1 MIRKLRWQFVGV
13 CMALVLTVLA
23 AVFAAA
29 YHAVRQNIEDLSRQV
44 LTQVIREDGSGS
56 APGVSVEIGGD
67 RLLLPYFTVNI
78 WGGTAYITGGTYANL
93 EDTDALRDILSQC
106 LEQNQT
112 EGTVEDYHLRYLVE
126 DNGLY
131 RKLAFVDMSMEQ
143 ATLARVI
150 RSYLVIALAALLV
163 LLGIAAAASR
173 WVTRPVE
180 RAWRQ
185 QRQFLS
191 DASHEL
197 KTPLTVILSNAELL
211 EGAALPE
218 KPARWSGNIRCE
230 AEQMR
235 TLVEQM
241 LTLARAD
248 NGVRPAAME
257 PVNFSDVAME
267 CVLSF
272 EPVAFE
278 AGKPL
283 EDHVAEDVTVTGDRD
298 RLRHLISV
306 VLDNAGKYV
315 APGGTITLTL
325 ERTERQARLTVANP
339 GDPIPPE
346 HLPHLFERFY
356 RADSSR
362 GEQSGFGLGLSI
374 ADTIAREHKGSLRAE
389 SDAVSTRFIFTLPS
403 VDKGKHGFS
412 ELKQHSASFSS
423 LPGGSPAASSA
434 SLSRRFRFRKTPKDF
449 PASKNGR

>member
-1 MIRKLRWQFVGV
+1 MIRKLRRQFVGV

-93 EDTDALRDILSQC
+93 ENTDALRDILSQC

-248 NGVRPAAME
+248 NGVRPATME
-257 PVNFSDVAME
+257 PVNFSDVATE

-298 RLRHLISV
+298 RLRHLISIL
-306 VLDNAGKYV
+306 LDNAVKYG

-412 ELKQHSASFSS
+412 ELKQCPASFSS

-434 SLSRRFRFRKTPKDF
+434 SLSRRFRSRKTPKDF

>member
-257 PVNFSDVAME
+257 PVNFSDVATE

-298 RLRHLISV
+298 RLRHLISIL
-306 VLDNAGKYV
+306 LDNAVKYG

-412 ELKQHSASFSS
+412 ELKQCPASFSS

-434 SLSRRFRFRKTPKDF
+434 SLSRRSRFRKTPKDF

>member
-173 WVTRPVE
+173 WVTWPVE

-257 PVNFSDVAME
+257 PVNFSDVATE

-298 RLRHLISV
+298 RLRHLISIL
-306 VLDNAGKYV
+306 LDNAVKYG

-412 ELKQHSASFSS
+412 ELKQCPASFSS

-434 SLSRRFRFRKTPKDF
+434 SLSRRFRSRKTPKDF

>member
-257 PVNFSDVAME
+257 PVNFSDVATE

-298 RLRHLISV
+298 RLRHLISIL
-306 VLDNAGKYV
+306 LDNAVKYG

-325 ERTERQARLTVANP
+325 ERTERQARLTVDNP

-412 ELKQHSASFSS
+412 ELKQRPTSFSS

>member
-257 PVNFSDVAME
+257 PVNFSDVATE

-283 EDHVAEDVTVTGDRD
+283 EDHVAEDVTVTGDKD
-298 RLRHLISV
+298 RLRHLISIL
-306 VLDNAGKYV
+306 LDNAVKYG

-412 ELKQHSASFSS
+412 ELKQHPASFSS

-434 SLSRRFRFRKTPKDF
+434 SLSRRSRFRKTPKDF

>member
-1 MIRKLRWQFVGV
+1 MIQKLRRQFVAV
-13 CMALVLTVLA
+13 CMALVALVMA
-23 AVFAAA
+23 AVCGAA
-29 YHAVRQNIEDLSRQV
+29 YHAVRQNIEDLSRQMLYQV
-44 LTQVIREDGSGS
+44 LREDSGRG
-56 APGVSVEIGGD
+56 AVPNPTIEIGGD
-67 RLLLPYFTVNI
+67 RVLLPYFTVNI

-257 PVNFSDVAME
+257 PVNFSDVATE

-298 RLRHLISV
+298 RLRHLISIL
-306 VLDNAGKYV
+306 LDNAVKYG

-412 ELKQHSASFSS
+412 ELK
-423 LPGGSPAASSA
+423 
-434 SLSRRFRFRKTPKDF
+434 
-449 PASKNGR
+449 

>member
-298 RLRHLISV
+298 RLRHLISIL
-306 VLDNAGKYV
+306 LDNAVKYG

-412 ELKQHSASFSS
+412 ELKQHPASFSS

>member
-257 PVNFSDVAME
+257 PVNFSDVATE

-298 RLRHLISV
+298 RLRHLISIL
-306 VLDNAGKYV
+306 LDNAVKYG

-412 ELKQHSASFSS
+412 ELKQRPTSFSS

>member
-1 MIRKLRWQFVGV
+1 MIRKLRRQFVGV

-93 EDTDALRDILSQC
+93 ENTDALRDILSQC

-298 RLRHLISV
+298 RLRHLISIL
-306 VLDNAGKYV
+306 LDNAVKYG

-434 SLSRRFRFRKTPKDF
+434 SLSCRFRFRKTPKDF

>member
-78 WGGTAYITGGTYANL
+78 WDGTAYITGGTYANL

-257 PVNFSDVAME
+257 PVNFSDVATE

-283 EDHVAEDVTVTGDRD
+283 EDHVAEDVTVTGDKD
-298 RLRHLISV
+298 RLRHLISIL
-306 VLDNAGKYV
+306 LDNAVKYG

-412 ELKQHSASFSS
+412 ELKQCPASFSS

-434 SLSRRFRFRKTPKDF
+434 SLSRRFRSRKTPKDF

>member
-173 WVTRPVE
+173 WVTWPVE

-257 PVNFSDVAME
+257 PVNFSDVATE

-298 RLRHLISV
+298 RLRHLISIL
-306 VLDNAGKYV
+306 LDNAVKYG

-412 ELKQHSASFSS
+412 ELKQCPASFSS

-434 SLSRRFRFRKTPKDF
+434 SLSRRSRFRKTPEDF

>member
-248 NGVRPAAME
+248 NGVRPATME
-257 PVNFSDVAME
+257 PVNFSDVATE

-298 RLRHLISV
+298 RLRHLISIL
-306 VLDNAGKYV
+306 LDNAVKYG

-412 ELKQHSASFSS
+412 ELKQCPASFSS

>member
-257 PVNFSDVAME
+257 PVNFSDVATE

-298 RLRHLISV
+298 RLRHLISIL
-306 VLDNAGKYV
+306 LDNAVKYG

-325 ERTERQARLTVANP
+325 ERTERQARLTVDNP

-412 ELKQHSASFSS
+412 ELKQCPASFSS

-434 SLSRRFRFRKTPKDF
+434 SLSRRSRFRKTPEDF

>member
-257 PVNFSDVAME
+257 PVNFSDVATE

-283 EDHVAEDVTVTGDRD
+283 EDHVAEDVTVTGDKD
-298 RLRHLISV
+298 RLRHLISIL
-306 VLDNAGKYV
+306 LDNAVKYG

-412 ELKQHSASFSS
+412 ELKQCPASFSS

-434 SLSRRFRFRKTPKDF
+434 SLSRRFRSRKTPKDF
-449 PASKNGR
+449 PSSKNGR

>member
-1 MIRKLRWQFVGV
+1 MIRKLRRQFVGV

-93 EDTDALRDILSQC
+93 EDTDALRNILSQC

-257 PVNFSDVAME
+257 PVNFSDVATE

-283 EDHVAEDVTVTGDRD
+283 EDHVAEDVTVTGDKD
-298 RLRHLISV
+298 RLRHLISIL
-306 VLDNAGKYV
+306 LDNAVKYG

-412 ELKQHSASFSS
+412 ELKQCPASFSS

-434 SLSRRFRFRKTPKDF
+434 SLSRRSRSRKTPKDF

>member
-257 PVNFSDVAME
+257 PVNFSDVATE

-283 EDHVAEDVTVTGDRD
+283 EDHVAEDVTVTGDKD
-298 RLRHLISV
+298 RLRHLISIL
-306 VLDNAGKYV
+306 LDNAVKYG
-315 APGGTITLTL
+315 ATGGTITLTL

-412 ELKQHSASFSS
+412 ELKQCPASFSP

-434 SLSRRFRFRKTPKDF
+434 SLSRRFRF
-449 PASKNGR
+449 

>member
-44 LTQVIREDGSGS
+44 LTQVIREDGRGS

-257 PVNFSDVAME
+257 PVNFSDVATE

-283 EDHVAEDVTVTGDRD
+283 EDHVAEDVTVTGDKD
-298 RLRHLISV
+298 RLRHLISIL
-306 VLDNAGKYV
+306 LDNAVKYG

-412 ELKQHSASFSS
+412 ELKQCPASFSS

-434 SLSRRFRFRKTPKDF
+434 SLSRRFRSRKTPKDF

>member
-257 PVNFSDVAME
+257 PVNFSDVATE

-298 RLRHLISV
+298 RLRHLISIL
-306 VLDNAGKYV
+306 LDNAVKYG

-403 VDKGKHGFS
+403 VDKGKHSFS
-412 ELKQHSASFSS
+412 ELKQHPASFSS

>member
-257 PVNFSDVAME
+257 PVNFSDVATE

-283 EDHVAEDVTVTGDRD
+283 EDHVAEDVTVTGDKD
-298 RLRHLISV
+298 RLRHLISIL
-306 VLDNAGKYV
+306 LDNAVKYG

-412 ELKQHSASFSS
+412 ELKQCPASFSS

-434 SLSRRFRFRKTPKDF
+434 SLSRRFRFRKTPKDL

>member
-44 LTQVIREDGSGS
+44 LTQVIREDGRGS

-211 EGAALPE
+211 EGEALPE

-257 PVNFSDVAME
+257 PVNFSDVATE

-283 EDHVAEDVTVTGDRD
+283 EDHVAEDVTVTGDKD
-298 RLRHLISV
+298 RLRHLISIL
-306 VLDNAGKYV
+306 LDNAVKYG

-412 ELKQHSASFSS
+412 ELKQCPASFSS

-434 SLSRRFRFRKTPKDF
+434 SLSRRSRSRKTPKDF

>member
-257 PVNFSDVAME
+257 PVNFSDVATE

-298 RLRHLISV
+298 RLRHLISIL
-306 VLDNAGKYV
+306 LDNAVKYG

-412 ELKQHSASFSS
+412 ELKQCPASFSP

-434 SLSRRFRFRKTPKDF
+434 SLSRRSRSRKTPKDF

>member
-211 EGAALPE
+211 EVAALPE

-257 PVNFSDVAME
+257 PVNFSDVATE

-283 EDHVAEDVTVTGDRD
+283 EDHVAEDVTVTGDKD
-298 RLRHLISV
+298 RLRHLISIL
-306 VLDNAGKYV
+306 LDNAVKYG

-412 ELKQHSASFSS
+412 ELKQCPASFSS

>member
-248 NGVRPAAME
+248 NGVRPAAIE
-257 PVNFSDVAME
+257 PVNFSDVATE

-298 RLRHLISV
+298 RLRHLISIL
-306 VLDNAGKYV
+306 LDNAVKYG

-412 ELKQHSASFSS
+412 ELKQCPASFSS

-434 SLSRRFRFRKTPKDF
+434 SLSRRFRSRKTPKDF

>member
-126 DNGLY
+126 DNGLC

-257 PVNFSDVAME
+257 PVNFSDVATE

-298 RLRHLISV
+298 RLRHLISIL
-306 VLDNAGKYV
+306 LDNAVKYG

-412 ELKQHSASFSS
+412 ELKQCPASFSS

>member
-257 PVNFSDVAME
+257 PVNFSDVATE

-298 RLRHLISV
+298 RLRHLISIL
-306 VLDNAGKYV
+306 LDNAVKYG

-362 GEQSGFGLGLSI
+362 GEQSGFGLGVSI

-412 ELKQHSASFSS
+412 ELKQCPASFSS

>member
-248 NGVRPAAME
+248 NGVRPATME
-257 PVNFSDVAME
+257 PVNFSDVATE

-298 RLRHLISV
+298 RLRHLISIL
-306 VLDNAGKYV
+306 LDNAVKYG

-423 LPGGSPAASSA
+423 LTGGSQAASSA
-434 SLSRRFRFRKTPKDF
+434 SLSRRSRFRKTPKDF

>member
-13 CMALVLTVLA
+13 CMALVLTVLT

-78 WGGTAYITGGTYANL
+78 WGSTAYITGGTYANL
-93 EDTDALRDILSQC
+93 EDTDALRNILSQC

-257 PVNFSDVAME
+257 PVNFSDVATE

-298 RLRHLISV
+298 RLRHLISIL
-306 VLDNAGKYV
+306 LDNAVKYG

-403 VDKGKHGFS
+403 VNKGKHGFS
-412 ELKQHSASFSS
+412 ELKQCPASFSS

>member
-44 LTQVIREDGSGS
+44 LTQVIREDGRGS

-248 NGVRPAAME
+248 NGVRPATME
-257 PVNFSDVAME
+257 PVNFSDVATE

-298 RLRHLISV
+298 RLRHLISIL
-306 VLDNAGKYV
+306 LDNAVKYG

-412 ELKQHSASFSS
+412 ELKQCPASFSS

-434 SLSRRFRFRKTPKDF
+434 SLSRRFRSRKTPKDL

>member
-257 PVNFSDVAME
+257 PVNFSDVATE

-298 RLRHLISV
+298 RLRHLISIL
-306 VLDNAGKYV
+306 LDNAVKYG

-403 VDKGKHGFS
+403 VNKGKHGFS
-412 ELKQHSASFSS
+412 ELKQCPASFSS

-434 SLSRRFRFRKTPKDF
+434 SLSRRFRSRKTPKDF

>member
-44 LTQVIREDGSGS
+44 LTQVIREDGRGS

-211 EGAALPE
+211 EGEALPE

-257 PVNFSDVAME
+257 PVNFSDVATE

-283 EDHVAEDVTVTGDRD
+283 EDHVAEDVTVTGDKD
-298 RLRHLISV
+298 RLRHLISIL
-306 VLDNAGKYV
+306 LDNAVKYG

-412 ELKQHSASFSS
+412 ELKQCPASFSS

-434 SLSRRFRFRKTPKDF
+434 SLSRRSRFRKTPKDF

>member
-44 LTQVIREDGSGS
+44 LTQVIREDGRGS

-211 EGAALPE
+211 EGEALPE

-257 PVNFSDVAME
+257 PVNFSDVATE

-283 EDHVAEDVTVTGDRD
+283 EDHVAEDVTVTGDKD
-298 RLRHLISV
+298 RLRHLISIL
-306 VLDNAGKYV
+306 LDNAVKYG

-412 ELKQHSASFSS
+412 ELKQCPASFSS

>member
-1 MIRKLRWQFVGV
+1 M
-13 CMALVLTVLA
+13 
-23 AVFAAA
+23 
-29 YHAVRQNIEDLSRQV
+29 
-44 LTQVIREDGSGS
+44 
-56 APGVSVEIGGD
+56 EIGGD

-257 PVNFSDVAME
+257 PVNFSDVATE

-298 RLRHLISV
+298 RLRHLISIL
-306 VLDNAGKYV
+306 LDNAVKYG

-374 ADTIAREHKGSLRAE
+374 ADTIAREHKGNLRAE

-412 ELKQHSASFSS
+412 ELKQCPASFSS

-434 SLSRRFRFRKTPKDF
+434 SLSRRFRSRKTPKDF

>member
-1 MIRKLRWQFVGV
+1 MIRKLRRQFVGV

-93 EDTDALRDILSQC
+93 ENTDALRDILSQC

-257 PVNFSDVAME
+257 PVNFSDVATE

-283 EDHVAEDVTVTGDRD
+283 EDHVAEDVTVTGDKD
-298 RLRHLISV
+298 RLRHLISIL
-306 VLDNAGKYV
+306 LDNAVKYG

-412 ELKQHSASFSS
+412 ELKQCPASFSS

-434 SLSRRFRFRKTPKDF
+434 SLSRRSRSRKTPKDF

>member
-257 PVNFSDVAME
+257 PVNFSDVATE

-298 RLRHLISV
+298 RLRHLISIL
-306 VLDNAGKYV
+306 LDNAVKYG

-434 SLSRRFRFRKTPKDF
+434 SLSRRSRFRKTPEDF

>member
-257 PVNFSDVAME
+257 PVNFSDVATE

-298 RLRHLISV
+298 RLRHLISIL
-306 VLDNAGKYV
+306 LDNAVKYG

-412 ELKQHSASFSS
+412 ELKQCPASFSS

-434 SLSRRFRFRKTPKDF
+434 SLSRRFRSRKTPKDF
-449 PASKNGR
+449 PSSKNGR

>member
-29 YHAVRQNIEDLSRQV
+29 YHAVRQNIEDLS
-44 LTQVIREDGSGS
+44 
-56 APGVSVEIGGD
+56 VSVEIGGD

-257 PVNFSDVAME
+257 PVNFSDVATE

-298 RLRHLISV
+298 RLRHLISIL
-306 VLDNAGKYV
+306 LDNAVKYG
-315 APGGTITLTL
+315 APGGTITLAL

-412 ELKQHSASFSS
+412 ELKQCPASFSS

-434 SLSRRFRFRKTPKDF
+434 SLSRRSRFRKTPKDF